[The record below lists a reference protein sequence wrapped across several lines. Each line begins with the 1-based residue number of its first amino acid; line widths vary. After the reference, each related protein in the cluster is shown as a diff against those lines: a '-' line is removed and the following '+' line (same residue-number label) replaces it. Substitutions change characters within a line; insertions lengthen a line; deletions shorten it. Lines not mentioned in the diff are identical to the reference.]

1 MTNPN
6 PDIRLASANAFDGVI
21 EQLTAVKGSIPVDGL
36 TSVLGATD
44 GSPTSASVAAIL
56 ADAQKQV
63 AAIDKSIGGVIDEFR
78 AIQSTVKRH
87 DTDGETGVLR
97 A

>member
-1 MTNPN
+1 MTNP
-6 PDIRLASANAFDGVI
+6 DISLASPTAFSGVI
-21 EQLTAVKGSIPVDGL
+21 EQLEAVKGSIPVAGL

-44 GSPTSASVAAIL
+44 GSPTSATVASIL

-63 AAIDKSIGGVIDEFR
+63 AALDKSIGSAIEEFR
-78 AIQSTVKRH
+78 AIQATVKGH
-87 DTDGETGVLR
+87 DTDGQDGVLR